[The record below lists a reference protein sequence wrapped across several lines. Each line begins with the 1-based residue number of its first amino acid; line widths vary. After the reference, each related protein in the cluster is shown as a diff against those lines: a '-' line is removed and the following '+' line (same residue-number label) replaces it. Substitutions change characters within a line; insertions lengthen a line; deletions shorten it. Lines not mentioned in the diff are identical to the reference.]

1 MNDYRNNSV
10 PLASARRRPQAPD
23 QTAPLAFG
31 SRARVALA
39 PSSASGAPVS
49 RRPLS
54 HPQADRGQRF
64 ARRDDAARPARSQN
78 EAPARAP
85 RRTSGKAGRSTNFVK
100 YSADGPAVQKLHDFT
115 SGSLKPLF
123 IALVV
128 AAVALGLYF
137 PIRDYY
143 VAWRTGE
150 ILSRQVDLR
159 KSYNEGLQE
168 NVDKYLSQ
176 EGIEEAAR
184 SELGMVL
191 PGETRIELTGN
202 EQTPAQEGD
211 AAAADDTAEGDGTDA
226 DGSGDTASDSEQAD
240 GEQADAAAADTSDDE
255 VPSTSAEAEKA
266 EAAAAL
272 DAPWYIE
279 VLDTV
284 FFFGG
289 VEGQTVVSTG
299 GK

>member
-23 QTAPLAFG
+23 QTAPLAFS

-39 PSSASGAPVS
+39 PSSAPAAPMPRRAAS
-49 RRPLS
+49 R
-54 HPQADRGQRF
+54 PQDDRTQRF
-64 ARRDDAARPARSQN
+64 ARRDDVPRSGRPRS

-85 RRTSGKAGRSTNFVK
+85 RSASGKAGRSTNFVK

-128 AAVALGLYF
+128 AAVAFGLYL

-211 AAAADDTAEGDGTDA
+211 AAAADGDESDTAGPGDAAGDG
-226 DGSGDTASDSEQAD
+226 EQPD
-240 GEQADAAAADTSDDE
+240 GEQADAAAAGTSDDE

>member
-1 MNDYRNNSV
+1 MNDFRNNSV

-23 QTAPLAFG
+23 QTAPLAFD

-39 PSSASGAPVS
+39 PSSASGAPASRRSVS
-49 RRPLS
+49 R
-54 HPQADRGQRF
+54 PQTDRGQRF
-64 ARRDDAARPARSQN
+64 ARRDDAARPGHTRSDV
-78 EAPARAP
+78 PARAP
-85 RRTSGKAGRSTNFVK
+85 RSASGKAGRSTNFVK
-100 YSADGPAVQKLHDFT
+100 YSADGRAVQKLHEFT

-150 ILSRQVDLR
+150 ILSKQVDLR

-202 EQTPAQEGD
+202 EQAPASSGD
-211 AAAADDTAEGDGTDA
+211 AAAANGTAEGDGSDA
-226 DGSGDTASDSEQAD
+226 DGSDGAASDGEQAD
-240 GEQADAAAADTSDDE
+240 GEQADAATADPDDE

-299 GK
+299 GN